1 MATLP
6 KSCMRSPATTR
17 FIAATK
23 GMTHPTVIKL
33 HDGNLMPQ
41 LGLGVWKAGNEEVVS
56 AIHKALEVGYRSFDT
71 AAAYQNETGVGN
83 ALHSAG
89 VNRDELFITTKLW
102 NDDQKRPHEAL
113 KESLSKL
120 KLDYV
125 DLYLI
130 HWPVPAI
137 GHYVEAWQALIE
149 LQQQGLTKSIGVCNF
164 QVPHLQKLI
173 DETGVAP
180 VINQIELHPLMQQRQ
195 LHAWN
200 ATHKIQTESWSPL
213 AQGGEGVFDQK
224 VIHQLSDK
232 PRRHVRNGTDRLSGA
247 FRQPIT
253 TNGFDSRFHSNENW
267 FVNHRDTRGFA
278 QSALPTAGRR

>member
-1 MATLP
+1 
-6 KSCMRSPATTR
+6 
-17 FIAATK
+17 
-23 GMTHPTVIKL
+23 MTHPTVIKL

-71 AAAYQNETGVGN
+71 AAVYQNETGVGN
-83 ALHSAG
+83 ALSSAG
-89 VNRDELFITTKLW
+89 VPRDELFVTTKLW
-102 NDDQKRPHEAL
+102 NDDQKQPKEAL
-113 KESLSKL
+113 QESLKKL

-130 HWPVPAI
+130 HWPVPATN
-137 GHYVEAWQALIE
+137 HFVDAWKSLIE
-149 LQQQGLTKSIGVCNF
+149 LQQQGLAKSIGVCNF
-164 QVPHLQKLI
+164 QVHHLQKII

-224 VIHQLSDK
+224 VIRQLADK
-232 PRRHVRNGTDRLSGA
+232 YGKTPLELAREKGYHAIADLLLAAGA
-247 FRQPIT
+247 
-253 TNGFDSRFHSNENW
+253 
-267 FVNHRDTRGFA
+267 
-278 QSALPTAGRR
+278 